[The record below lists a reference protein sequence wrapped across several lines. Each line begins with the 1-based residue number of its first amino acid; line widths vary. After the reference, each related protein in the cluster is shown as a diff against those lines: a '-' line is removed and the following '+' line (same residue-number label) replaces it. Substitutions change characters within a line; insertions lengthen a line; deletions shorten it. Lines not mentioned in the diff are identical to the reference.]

1 MIQFGYLTQVG
12 IILLGFS
19 IWFTARFVLFEQ
31 RKGKLKYFII
41 TLIGVCII
49 IINFLYSLI
58 ISIVQV
64 NSIKFG
70 ISLIILFCSGIYFI
84 IVLKFKIFKKI
95 NLKLDKRK
103 LEWSKKGKYLKIKL
117 RIFKYS
123 LIFWLII
130 SISLITM
137 PYPIYF
143 QKLSNFYSINPS
155 PKTDL
160 GIWTYGQSLND
171 DNKDEPEYID
181 DETLEMLGEADVYFI
196 YGVNE
201 KKIGRD
207 LVENLNR
214 CRQHDIEVHI
224 SVNPLKLSYT
234 NIWTFERLRDETED
248 VLDFLKE
255 NDFLEDTITTLVYD
269 MEMLKEYP
277 FPHYG
282 FDTNII
288 GKLDEYDEVQEKF
301 EKFNDHIRKEY
312 DLKIK
317 IVTDIYQAIDL
328 KDQDNDLMTL
338 AGLMSYDKADMS
350 YMVYRR
356 YNYGQNQILDHA
368 RFLNDG
374 DTIILNAWRDVGYIC
389 WEDIKCAIEDCRLV
403 LGYHQKDPQKT
414 FRLEIWELASFLF
427 SFGIDGLHELVEAL
441 NKDSS
446 DWPIIIIWNIFP
458 YSLLWDL
465 NFFSIVFLDLY
476 APLFRMSYRAY

>member
-1 MIQFGYLTQVG
+1 M
-12 IILLGFS
+12 
-19 IWFTARFVLFEQ
+19 
-31 RKGKLKYFII
+31 
-41 TLIGVCII
+41 GVCII
-49 IINFLYSLI
+49 IINFLFSLI

-64 NSIKFG
+64 NSFIFG
-70 ISLIILFCSGIYFI
+70 NSLIILFCSGIYFI

-103 LEWSKKGKYLKIKL
+103 LEWSKKGKYLEIKL
-117 RIFKYS
+117 KIFKYS
-123 LIFWLII
+123 LISWLII

-155 PKTDL
+155 PKTDF

-181 DETLEMLGEADVYFI
+181 DKTLEMLGEADVYFI
-196 YGVNE
+196 YGVNK
-201 KKIGRD
+201 KKIGNS
-207 LVENLNR
+207 LVDNLNR
-214 CRQHDIEVHI
+214 CRQHNIEVHI
-224 SVNPLKLSYT
+224 SVNPLRLSYT
-234 NIWTFERLRDETED
+234 NIWTFERLRDETEE

-255 NDFLEDTITTLVYD
+255 NNFLEDTITTLVYD

-288 GKLDEYDEVQEKF
+288 GKLDEYDEIQEKF
-301 EKFNDHIRKEY
+301 DKFNDHIREEY

-368 RFLNDG
+368 RFLHEG

-403 LGYHQKDPQKT
+403 IGYPQKT

-427 SFGIDGLHELVEAL
+427 SFGLNGLHELVEAL

-446 DWPIIIIWNIFP
+446 EWPIIIIWNIFP
-458 YSLLWDL
+458 YSLLWDI
-465 NFFSIVFLDLY
+465 NFFSIIFVDLY
-476 APLFRMSYRAY
+476 APLLRLPYRAY